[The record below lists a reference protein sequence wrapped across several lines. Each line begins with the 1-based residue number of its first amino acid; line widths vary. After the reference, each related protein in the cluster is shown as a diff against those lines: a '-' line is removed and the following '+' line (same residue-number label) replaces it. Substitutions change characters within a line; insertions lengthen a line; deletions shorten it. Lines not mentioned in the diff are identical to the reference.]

1 MLPADVT
8 KKDENRIW
16 ARLYKDGDTHLKQKT
31 FTVGGMVRISKS
43 KGVFDNG
50 YMPNWLKEHFTV
62 SEASAARKGSKRRV
76 YRISDYNGEPVTG
89 IWYDDEL
96 QHISNNQ
103 YRIERVIRQRTAADG
118 TKQILV
124 KWEGWP
130 EKFNSWIREED
141 QYNVAG

>member
-1 MLPADVT
+1 M
-8 KKDENRIW
+8 
-16 ARLYKDGDTHLKQKT
+16 
-31 FTVGGMVRISKS
+31 
-43 KGVFDNG
+43 
-50 YMPNWLKEHFTV
+50 
-62 SEASAARKGSKRRV
+62 SETPAARQGSKRRV
-76 YRISDYNGEPVTG
+76 YKISAYNREPVTG
-89 IWYDDEL
+89 SWYDEEL

-118 TKQILV
+118 TKEILV